1 MGEELYEGKHSD
13 GGCVLLEI
21 VLHVLENTFGYMGE
35 ELYEGKHSDG
45 GCVLTVI
52 TRRAQL
58 EFSNGCKSNGE

>member
-1 MGEELYEGKHSD
+1 
-13 GGCVLLEI
+13 
-21 VLHVLENTFGYMGE
+21 MGE

-52 TRRAQL
+52 TRLAQL